1 MTRATV
7 WVMTLIA
14 VLPSD
19 VSAQAAP
26 TRESSVDALEAGQ
39 HVRVRAA
46 DALSIE
52 GVFLEL
58 EGPDILLTTTPP
70 EEAQRVP
77 IDPLVRRRV
86 LGFLGGFLFG
96 VTAPDVIYVPG
107 ALLPMAVGAA
117 GVAVAMR
124 GLPSRQRRYVLW
136 SGFGGAVVGVVLHLL
151 IHDPGP

>member
-1 MTRATV
+1 MTKATV
-7 WVMTLIA
+7 CAMILIA

-19 VSAQAAP
+19 VWAQAGP

-39 HVRVRAA
+39 HVRVRAG

-52 GVFLEL
+52 GVFLGQ
-58 EGPDILLTTTPP
+58 GPDIPLTRTPP

-77 IDPLVRRRV
+77 IDPLVSRRG
-86 LGFLGGFLFG
+86 LGFLGGFLIG
-96 VTAPDVIYVPG
+96 VTAPDVIYVPR
-107 ALLPMAVGAA
+107 ALLPVAMGAA